1 MARMDFGIGLGA
13 ELRFDEIADHARVAD
28 EGGYTHLTFVDQSN
42 VSRECFGMMTIAA
55 MNTRR
60 IHIGQGVCD
69 PFMYHPAVI
78 ANFTASL
85 RELTGG
91 RAFIGLGAGA
101 REAGKATRGPVS
113 LKMQRETVNFLK
125 SYTSGGRCGAVG
137 PDVALGMDQEHAV
150 QRPVD
155 TRDHGASRAEGD
167 AACRRGRGRDSNV
180 RGG

>member
-85 RELTGG
+85 RELTG
-91 RAFIGLGAGA
+91 AGHSSA
-101 REAGKATRGPVS
+101 
-113 LKMQRETVNFLK
+113 
-125 SYTSGGRCGAVG
+125 SG
-137 PDVALGMDQEHAV
+137 
-150 QRPVD
+150 
-155 TRDHGASRAEGD
+155 
-167 AACRRGRGRDSNV
+167 RGRGR
-180 RGG
+180 RGRRPGGRLA